1 MQFSNFSKRIEGNTT
16 YFVTSSP
23 LLNIKDIKYYKDNAT
38 GGFAKKEFRWSFN
51 GDYWSA
57 WTDLSQGSISSFK
70 IGNNT
75 RLFLEIRYI
84 SSGTGKVSSFIVY
97 YEGAAQNVAP
107 PAPTPSSTIVTKP
120 APVQKPGEYSAF
132 ARNKQGNIIIFS
144 TPNPL
149 VNVADLKYYKDNAT
163 GG

>member
-57 WTDLSQGSISSFK
+57 WTDLSQWSISSFK

-120 APVQKPGEYSAF
+120 APA
-132 ARNKQGNIIIFS
+132 
-144 TPNPL
+144 
-149 VNVADLKYYKDNAT
+149 
-163 GG
+163 